1 VQSYSQA
8 GGVDLISDQEE
19 SMKIRLLLALLVIGF
34 AVRAL
39 QAVAQSAKELV
50 GTWTLVSITLEQ
62 DGKKTDFYG
71 PNPQGQV
78 TYAPNGRVSLIIARS
93 DLPQFASKNRKA
105 GTPEENKAVVTG
117 EPHRCA
123 EPLHRI
129 VVGPIVNEC
138 MNAGWLDSL
147 GAMLI
152 RKYDS

>member
-62 DGKKTDFYG
+62 NGKKTDFYG
-71 PNPQGQV
+71 SNPQGQV

-105 GTPEENKAVVTG
+105 GTPEENKAVVQG
-117 EPHRCA
+117 EHCLLRY
-123 EPLHRI
+123 
-129 VVGPIVNEC
+129 V
-138 MNAGWLDSL
+138 L
-147 GAMLI
+147 GQ
-152 RKYDS
+152 RDR